1 MPSFLHHSR
10 STRGAC
16 SLNAGPLGVLV
27 LPPVVGEGTI
37 GGRCVE
43 LDAVEISTVSCAVVA
58 VPSVTVLGTITLWL
72 VDPVPLLSFGSYR
85 TRADLPRLG
94 R

>member
-1 MPSFLHHSR
+1 MPV
-10 STRGAC
+10 
-16 SLNAGPLGVLV
+16 LGVLV

-58 VPSVTVLGTITLWL
+58 VPGVTV
-72 VDPVPLLSFGSYR
+72 
-85 TRADLPRLG
+85 
-94 R
+94 

>member
-1 MPSFLHHSR
+1 MPV
-10 STRGAC
+10 
-16 SLNAGPLGVLV
+16 LGVLV

-58 VPSVTVLGTITLWL
+58 VPSVTVLRVVFHGCSILCLSSVTEIAR
-72 VDPVPLLSFGSYR
+72 VYPLSERIMGFQ
-85 TRADLPRLG
+85 
-94 R
+94 

>member
-1 MPSFLHHSR
+1 MEEKGTKQYDYLPYSMDGRREARARWMPVLD
-10 STRGAC
+10 
-16 SLNAGPLGVLV
+16 VLV

-58 VPSVTVLGTITLWL
+58 VPGVTV
-72 VDPVPLLSFGSYR
+72 
-85 TRADLPRLG
+85 
-94 R
+94 

>member
-1 MPSFLHHSR
+1 MPVLD
-10 STRGAC
+10 
-16 SLNAGPLGVLV
+16 VLV

-58 VPSVTVLGTITLWL
+58 VPGVTVSKCPVFPVVRSLALFIRRIIAYDYL
-72 VDPVPLLSFGSYR
+72 VYR
-85 TRADLPRLG
+85 AIYRDFSEKRS
-94 R
+94 